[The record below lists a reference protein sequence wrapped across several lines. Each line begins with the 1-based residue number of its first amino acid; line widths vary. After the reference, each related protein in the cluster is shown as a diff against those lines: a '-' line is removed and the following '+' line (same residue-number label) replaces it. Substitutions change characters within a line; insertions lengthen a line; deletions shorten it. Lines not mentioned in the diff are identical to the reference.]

1 MCYGTVT
8 ALIFAP
14 ILLQFFLTLIL
25 GRGRER
31 IYERSLF
38 SLENSPKKSKNLPYQ
53 ENTGSFFFFFPG
65 EARDQTLRESDHKG
79 TLPLEGATVQKMIL
93 K

>member
-14 ILLQFFLTLIL
+14 ILLQFSLTLIL

-31 IYERSLF
+31 IYEMSLF

-53 ENTGSFFFFFPG
+53 ENTGCFFFFFAVKL
-65 EARDQTLRESDHKG
+65 EITLRESDHKG